1 MSMHADE
8 DSDEVIVPRKRSNK
22 EDFSLAETVEGRASP
37 KGNGSQPAAV
47 RTLSR
52 EAASIGLAAV
62 RQAARQSRGVRFT
75 ALLHHITIDLLRQ
88 SYSALKH
95 DAAPGID
102 GETWQSYGE
111 KLEEKLK
118 DLHERVHRGSYR
130 SHPAKRSYIP
140 KADGSRR
147 PLSIWCLE
155 DKIVQQAVV
164 TVLGAIYEED
174 FVGFSYGFRSGR
186 SQHDALDALHA
197 GIYRRQVNWVLDADI
212 QGFFDAMAHS
222 WIIRFLEHRIADK
235 RILRLVAKW
244 LRAGI
249 VEDGRVTRSERGAPQ
264 GAVISPILANVYLHY
279 VYDLWVHRWRRIKAS
294 GDMIVI
300 RYADDMIVG
309 FQHEHEAK
317 AFLEDVKERM
327 RAFELALH
335 PDKTRLIRFGRH
347 AAKQR
352 QMRGEGKPETFD
364 FLGFTHFCTRSRK
377 WGSFVIGR
385 KTSKK
390 RMVRRLQVVKVELR
404 RRMHDS
410 IVRTGAWVEQMLQG
424 HLNYFAVPGNDPCL
438 WWFFN
443 EVRWRWLKS
452 LKRRSQRAY
461 LNWDAFTRLT
471 DCFFPPIRISHPQPL
486 HRFDARTR
494 GRSPVR

>member
-1 MSMHADE
+1 
-8 DSDEVIVPRKRSNK
+8 
-22 EDFSLAETVEGRASP
+22 
-37 KGNGSQPAAV
+37 
-47 RTLSR
+47 
-52 EAASIGLAAV
+52 
-62 RQAARQSRGVRFT
+62 
-75 ALLHHITIDLLRQ
+75 
-88 SYSALKH
+88 
-95 DAAPGID
+95 
-102 GETWQSYGE
+102 
-111 KLEEKLK
+111 
-118 DLHERVHRGSYR
+118 
-130 SHPAKRSYIP
+130 
-140 KADGSRR
+140 
-147 PLSIWCLE
+147 
-155 DKIVQQAVV
+155 
-164 TVLGAIYEED
+164 
-174 FVGFSYGFRSGR
+174 
-186 SQHDALDALHA
+186 
-197 GIYRRQVNWVLDADI
+197 
-212 QGFFDAMAHS
+212 MAHT

-244 LRAGI
+244 LRVGI
-249 VEDGRVTRSERGAPQ
+249 VEDGRVARSEQGAPQ

-279 VYDLWVHRWRRIKAS
+279 VYDLWVHRWRRTTAS

-317 AFLEDVKERM
+317 AFLDDLTERM
-327 RAFELALH
+327 RAFELALS
-335 PDKTRLIRFGRH
+335 PDKTRLICFGRH

-364 FLGFTHFCTRSRK
+364 FLGFTHFCTRSHK

-385 KTSKK
+385 KTIKK
-390 RMVRRLQVVKVELR
+390 RMVRQLKVIKRELR
-404 RRMHDS
+404 KRMHDS
-410 IVRTGAWVEQMLQG
+410 IARTGAWVEQMLQG
-424 HLNYFAVPGNDPCL
+424 HLNYFAVPGNDPSL

-471 DCFFPPIRISHPQPL
+471 ACFFPPVRILHPQPL